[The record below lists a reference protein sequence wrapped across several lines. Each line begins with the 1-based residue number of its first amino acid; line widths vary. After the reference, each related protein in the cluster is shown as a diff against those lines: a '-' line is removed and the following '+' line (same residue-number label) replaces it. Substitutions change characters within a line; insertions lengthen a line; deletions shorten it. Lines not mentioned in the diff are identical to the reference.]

1 MWGVD
6 TFPPSQRSLECSF
19 ASNYR
24 APGHVFGTPVVT
36 MRLPFG
42 FFKDVPMCVCGVR
55 FVVPEL
61 GQSDEN

>member
-6 TFPPSQRSLECSF
+6 TFPPSQRSLECCGQ
-19 ASNYR
+19 N
-24 APGHVFGTPVVT
+24 GWCHVFGTPVVK

-42 FFKDVPMCVCGVR
+42 FFKVVPMCVCGVR